1 MASAWERKYYYS
13 DLGKK
18 VVLLPSLLLREEFK
32 DIGYPMIFEGVLLL
46 ADVSGFTA
54 LAEKCIQQ
62 SGPERGAEE
71 MVQTL
76 NAYMGDILEQVLAFG
91 GDILK
96 FAGDA
101 MLVLWRA
108 AGPQLP
114 TAINLALQC
123 CRKVQKKY
131 GTYDTHSGLKLHL
144 KIGISAGMLS
154 FMSVRGGDRQFF
166 FVCSGALDEV
176 VKAQKLSAAHEVVL
190 SQTCWELCDQKRIRA
205 KPLAGKGA
213 VKVVGMRRLARRE
226 WKDAVVQLSS
236 ARGER
241 HLKGTGLRR
250 PTLRM
255 CDDSELA
262 ARLEKYLSTA
272 VLRKLREDV
281 PLELCSELRPVTSLF
296 VQLKFADRINAI
308 ELSSS
313 LGDCSNTISGIISPH
328 KGEINKTLLFDKGC
342 TFLCVFG
349 FPGEKLAH
357 EITHALECAMQIF
370 HMTSMGLRKLQLVS
384 VGVSSGAAFCG
395 FTGHPERF
403 EHTGRAPLS

>member
-1 MASAWERKYYYS
+1 
-13 DLGKK
+13 
-18 VVLLPSLLLREEFK
+18 
-32 DIGYPMIFEGVLLL
+32 
-46 ADVSGFTA
+46 
-54 LAEKCIQQ
+54 
-62 SGPERGAEE
+62 
-71 MVQTL
+71 
-76 NAYMGDILEQVLAFG
+76 
-91 GDILK
+91 
-96 FAGDA
+96 
-101 MLVLWRA
+101 
-108 AGPQLP
+108 
-114 TAINLALQC
+114 
-123 CRKVQKKY
+123 
-131 GTYDTHSGLKLHL
+131 
-144 KIGISAGMLS
+144 MLS

-272 VLRKLREDV
+272 VLRKLREDM